1 LEQNP
6 PELGNKSV
14 LGWGNRGW
22 LEIIDLVLLVC
33 DHGTLKTHVMYK
45 CNLNSKQ
52 VQQYLDFVVS
62 RSLIEMMH
70 DPEDAKR
77 TIYKTTERGRQFMRS
92 YNELAEIF
100 SLHGQGLET

>member
-6 PELGNKSV
+6 PELGYKSV

-22 LEIIDLVLLVC
+22 PEIIDLVLSVC
-33 DHGTLKTHVMYK
+33 DQGTLKTHVMYK

-62 RSLIEMMH
+62 RNLIEISQ
-70 DPEDAKR
+70 DPEDIKR
-77 TIYKTTERGRQFMRS
+77 TIYKTTERGKKFMLS

-100 SLHGQGLET
+100 SLHSQGLET